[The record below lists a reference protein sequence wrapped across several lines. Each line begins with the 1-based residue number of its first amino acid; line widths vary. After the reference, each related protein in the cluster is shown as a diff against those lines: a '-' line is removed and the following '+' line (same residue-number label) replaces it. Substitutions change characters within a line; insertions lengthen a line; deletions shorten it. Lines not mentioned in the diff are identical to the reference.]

1 MVKVIIGYKLKQGA
15 DIQPILLRL
24 RSYAVTFPGFVGAEN
39 LRSERDP
46 AIVVMQSNWL
56 ELKDWKTWESS
67 KIRQQ
72 ILKDAQSLLEDEP
85 RVTVYMIMPTSGW
98 VYTKLKV

>member
-24 RSYAVTFPGFVGAEN
+24 RSYAATFPGFVGAEN
-39 LRSERDP
+39 LRSKLDSS
-46 AIVVMQSNWL
+46 IVAMQSNWL
-56 ELKDWKTWESS
+56 ELKDWQTWESS

-72 ILKDAQSLLEDEP
+72 IVKDAQSLLEDEP
-85 RVTVYMIMPTSGW
+85 RVTVYTVMPTSGW